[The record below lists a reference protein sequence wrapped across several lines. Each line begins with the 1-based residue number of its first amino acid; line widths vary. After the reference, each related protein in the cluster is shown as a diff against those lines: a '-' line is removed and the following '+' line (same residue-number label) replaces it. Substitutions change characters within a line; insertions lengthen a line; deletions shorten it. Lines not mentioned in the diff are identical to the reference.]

1 MKILIYTFPVALLMA
16 YSQIIVKWR
25 TSVNLNIPNEVDQGF
40 FQKLIGYLADPY
52 IISGYITALLAS
64 FIWLFVVAR
73 LPLAVAFPVY
83 IGMTF
88 VFVVAGSVILLNEP
102 LNVSKL
108 LAISFILI
116 GLFIGSRA

>member
-1 MKILIYTFPVALLMA
+1 MA